1 MDKETQDGLR
11 RILGTSEPKTILEH
25 IASLNAKA
33 DSIAKDMK
41 VVRSEMV
48 TKEYLRQALEALQA
62 DVSTKESVPGLVQAE
77 KPKEDR

>member
-1 MDKETQDGLR
+1 MDKETQDGLG

-41 VVRSEMV
+41 AVRSKMV

-62 DVSTKESVPGLVQAE
+62 DVSTKESVQRLVRADE
-77 KPKEDR
+77 RKEDR